1 MVERTLFWHLQW
13 AKPARVLFENIFY
26 KQIVFGM
33 EKRVDNFILK
43 SVRDY
48 YNRVHGLEVKSA
60 KKESTIAKMNRF
72 REEVL
77 QLLTK
82 HNVPYSKK
90 EGKNEPIKH
99 SPCNSIIKIIVDED
113 TYEDY
118 LLSDDENTKK
128 TEGQKRKGVTKSN
141 EEDVDERIASIKNKL
156 RQKKGP
162 TTERQQKKREA
173 KKLKRVKGVQKLLQ
187 SSAKSL
193 KNENIKQQK
202 LKNVVK
208 TEIKPDVDGDD
219 TKALI
224 KPVKVQPVYNEEAKI
239 VYSKI
244 DFASAP
250 GKKSKKSHQNP
261 KEILKKLK
269 DTKKHINELKEQG
282 ETEKAAEIQNDIA
295 WKKAFD
301 KIEGKKVKDDTKLL
315 QKAIKKRKVEKR
327 VAKKKW
333 TDRKKK
339 VEHDIAKRQKK
350 RQENLDKRSKDKK
363 NKKLKKASKKGRII
377 PGY

>member
-72 REEVL
+72 RQEVL
-77 QLLTK
+77 DLLTK

-99 SPCNSIIKIIVDED
+99 NLCNSLKKIILDED

-128 TEGQKRKGVTKSN
+128 TKGQKRKGVTKSN

-208 TEIKPDVDGDD
+208 TEIKPDVDAED

-250 GKKSKKSHQNP
+250 GKKAKKSHQNP

>member
-1 MVERTLFWHLQW
+1 ML
-13 AKPARVLFENIFY
+13 
-26 KQIVFGM
+26 
-33 EKRVDNFILK
+33 
-43 SVRDY
+43 
-48 YNRVHGLEVKSA
+48 
-60 KKESTIAKMNRF
+60 
-72 REEVL
+72 
-77 QLLTK
+77 
-82 HNVPYSKK
+82 
-90 EGKNEPIKH
+90 
-99 SPCNSIIKIIVDED
+99 
-113 TYEDY
+113 
-118 LLSDDENTKK
+118 
-128 TEGQKRKGVTKSN
+128 TKSN

-193 KNENIKQQK
+193 KNENIKQKK
-202 LKNVVK
+202 LQNVVK
-208 TEIKPDVDGDD
+208 SEKISDADVDDS
-219 TKALI
+219 KALI

-269 DTKKHINELKEQG
+269 DTRQHINELKEQG
-282 ETEKAAEIQNDIA
+282 ETHKAAEIQNDIA

-315 QKAIKKRKVEKR
+315 QKAIKKRKIEKR

-333 TDRKKK
+333 TDRKQK
-339 VEHDIAKRQKK
+339 VDHDIAKRQKK

>member
-1 MVERTLFWHLQW
+1 M
-13 AKPARVLFENIFY
+13 Y
-26 KQIVFGM
+26 
-33 EKRVDNFILK
+33 
-43 SVRDY
+43 
-48 YNRVHGLEVKSA
+48 
-60 KKESTIAKMNRF
+60 
-72 REEVL
+72 
-77 QLLTK
+77 
-82 HNVPYSKK
+82 
-90 EGKNEPIKH
+90 
-99 SPCNSIIKIIVDED
+99 VDED

-118 LLSDDENTKK
+118 LLPDKENKK
-128 TEGQKRKGVTKSN
+128 KGKGKVLAKSN
-141 EEDVDERIASIKNKL
+141 DEDVDVDERIASIKNKL

-162 TTERQQKKREA
+162 TTERQQKRREA

-187 SSAKSL
+187 SSGKSL
-193 KNENIKQQK
+193 KNENIKQKK
-202 LKNVVK
+202 LQNGVK
-208 TEIKPDVDGDD
+208 SEKISDADGEDS
-219 TKALI
+219 KALI
-224 KPVKVQPVYNEEAKI
+224 KPVKTEPVYNEEAKI
-239 VYSKI
+239 VFSKI

-250 GKKSKKSHQNP
+250 GKKAKKSHQNP
-261 KEILKKLK
+261 KDILKKLK
-269 DTKKHINELKEQG
+269 DTRQHINELKEQG
-282 ETEKAAEIQNDIA
+282 ETNKAAEIQNDIA

-333 TDRKKK
+333 TDRKQK

>member
-1 MVERTLFWHLQW
+1 KMEHPVFKR
-13 AKPARVLFENIFY
+13 ARE
-26 KQIVFGM
+26 
-33 EKRVDNFILK
+33 
-43 SVRDY
+43 Y
-48 YNRVHGLEVKSA
+48 YNRIHGIEQESA
-60 KKESTIAKMNRF
+60 KKETLGEQMERF
-72 REEVL
+72 RQEVYD
-77 QLLTK
+77 LLTRHK
-82 HNVPYSKK
+82 VPYTKK
-90 EGKNEPIKH
+90 E
-99 SPCNSIIKIIVDED
+99 DED

-118 LLSDDENTKK
+118 LLSDDEDSNKTKN
-128 TEGQKRKGVTKSN
+128 QKRKIEADSDG

-156 RQKKGP
+156 RQKKRP

-173 KKLKRVKGVQKLLQ
+173 KKLKHSKGVQKLLQ
-187 SSAKSL
+187 SSAKTL

-202 LKNVVK
+202 LKTAVVK
-208 TEIKPDVDGDD
+208 TEKGSDAAGEDS
-219 TKALI
+219 KALI
-224 KPVKVQPVYNEEAKI
+224 QPVKVQPVYNEEAKI

-244 DFASAP
+244 DFAANP
-250 GKKSKKSHQNP
+250 GKKAKKSHQNP

-269 DTKKHINELKEQG
+269 DTRLHINELKEQG
-282 ETEKAAEIQNDIA
+282 ETDKAAEIQNEIA

-333 TDRKKK
+333 TDRKQK

>member
-1 MVERTLFWHLQW
+1 M
-13 AKPARVLFENIFY
+13 
-26 KQIVFGM
+26 
-33 EKRVDNFILK
+33 DNFILK

-90 EGKNEPIKH
+90 EGKYEPIKH

-128 TEGQKRKGVTKSN
+128 TKGQKRKGVTKSN

-208 TEIKPDVDGDD
+208 TEIKPDVDAED
-219 TKALI
+219 TKSLI

-250 GKKSKKSHQNP
+250 GKKAKKSHQNP